1 MDIEAY
7 EREEAVQQATSATP
21 TTVTQ
26 SESPSIDTPATSPSQ
41 KRTSREITALDRATS
56 EAQDCFASASDQ
68 RMCIPYLERMEE
80 AARTGR

>member
-7 EREEAVQQATSATP
+7 ERDEAAQQATSATS

-26 SESPSIDTPATSPSQ
+26 SESPSIDTSATSPSQ
-41 KRTSREITALDRATS
+41 KSTSREVTALDRATS
-56 EAQDCFASASDQ
+56 EAQDCFASARDQ
-68 RMCIPYLERMEE
+68 RMCIPYLEKMEA